1 MTKTLKY
8 KRLKKRNQTRK
19 MRGGL
24 KFNLF
29 GNNSKNQDNLPFMY
43 FYNLIKNKKSDE
55 EKSEPSAPPLTA
67 EELKET

>member
-1 MTKTLKY
+1 MS
-8 KRLKKRNQTRK
+8 R
-19 MRGGL
+19 L